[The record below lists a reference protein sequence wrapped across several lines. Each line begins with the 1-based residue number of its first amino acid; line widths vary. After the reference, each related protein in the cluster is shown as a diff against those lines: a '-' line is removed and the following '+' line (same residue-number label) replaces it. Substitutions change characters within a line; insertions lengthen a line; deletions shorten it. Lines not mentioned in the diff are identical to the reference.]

1 MSHAAIASTFD
12 SWVESGKADRLEQN
26 HSDVAEQVFEH
37 LDIRAGMQTLDL
49 GCGTG
54 WATRILAAR
63 APGAG
68 AIGIDVSSAM
78 IKRAEALHDLTSR
91 ARYETGPFEAIDF
104 KDNKF
109 DRVFSMEALY
119 YAVDL
124 DKTLAE
130 VLRVTK
136 PAGVAH
142 LVIDRYKE
150 SPHTKCWAEMVG
162 IPMHWLGES
171 EWVSALES
179 AGFVEVSSE
188 RVIDRRGAGDR
199 ASFTPSEHMP
209 DFKAACELHQAGS
222 LYLRATKPA

>member
-1 MSHAAIASTFD
+1 MSHEAISSTFD

-26 HSDVAEQVFEH
+26 HSDVAHQVFEH

-54 WATRILAAR
+54 WATRILAAK

-104 KDNKF
+104 KDGKF

-124 DKTLAE
+124 EKTLSE
-130 VLRVTK
+130 VHRVIK
-136 PAGVAH
+136 PGGLAH
-142 LVIDRYKE
+142 LVVDRYKE
-150 SPHTKCWAEMVG
+150 SPHTECWAEMVG
-162 IPMHWLGES
+162 IPMHWLGED
-171 EWVSALES
+171 EWKSALEA
-179 AGFVEVSSE
+179 AGFAEVSTE
-188 RVIDRRGAGDR
+188 RVIDRRGAGDE
-199 ASFTPSEHMP
+199 ASFTPSTHTP
-209 DFKAACELHQAGS
+209 DFKTANELHQAGS
-222 LYLRATKPA
+222 LYLRGTKPE